1 MFARR
6 VRSIAR
12 APPSRSPIFSIHT
25 TEAEPTSIP
34 ILRSLY
40 FFLRS
45 GGDNENGQTRRTCSK
60 KEGHA
65 CMHALGTQGE
75 AD

>member
-1 MFARR
+1 MFT
-6 VRSIAR
+6 RSLAGL
-12 APPSRSPIFSIHT
+12 SIFSIHA
-25 TEAEPTSIP
+25 TELTSIP

-60 KEGHA
+60 KEGRA
-65 CMHALGTQGE
+65 CMHALGTEGE